1 MFITKQLSDY
11 VSFDDATF
19 VKRVIFADDNL
30 LSFVLNFKAGQSL
43 PSHKHEESTL
53 VLTVLSGS
61 GTVRVNGQDSPL
73 QVGVVVKADGPDDF
87 AIPEVTEDLSVFV
100 NIGPNPTDIRYAQD
114 IG

>member
-1 MFITKQLSDY
+1 MLESKKMSNY
-11 VSFDDATF
+11 VIYDEQNF
-19 VKRVIFADDNL
+19 VKRVLHADDNL
-30 LSFVLNFKAGQSL
+30 LSFFLNFKAGQTL

-53 VLTVLSGS
+53 VLSVLSGS

-73 QVGVVVKADGPDDF
+73 NEGVVIKADGQDDF
-87 AIPEVTEDLSVFV
+87 EIPEVTEDLSVFV